1 MVKKLFLFLAI
12 TAGLLTSCKDYDD
25 DIDRLD
31 ADITELQSTLTSQ
44 SSAITAVQSSVTT
57 QIGTLKTQ
65 LEAAIAAG
73 DNAAKADAAAALAKA
88 NAVETSLT
96 ALNAQITALNTQ
108 LAGKASQADMDAAEA
123 LIATLSGKVDAI
135 NTSLATINASLTTMT
150 NRLDAIEAHD
160 LEDDAEIANIKELLA
175 IQTEA
180 LENFKTLMAGDL
192 AGINTKIDGI
202 LTDIAALQNGSA
214 TKEELSAAVEA
225 LDAKIAAFNPD
236 LSVLTTA
243 INNMITN
250 ITLLNS
256 ALTGVA
262 QDIDLLP
269 VLYYTTTVAKQTL
282 TFAPSVQGAISFV
295 EGERLLSDESS
306 IVVQVSPANADLSLM
321 LSKIYLVDSKGN
333 TAINGYIHAV
343 KAERY
348 TDLLAVRS
356 ASTNTG
362 LWKITFQL
370 PAESN
375 FEELAYITTDNGDPI
390 IYAVAIENTIAES
403 EVERNV
409 VSEFGCLV
417 GARDID
423 GIGELGFAVKGAN
436 DTDYTSHTLLRNR
449 YDVTESGVTA
459 PKDYRWSNS
468 DNRLASDNTTEDDP
482 EDVRSTASYKFVEAG
497 VNQPFY
503 VQLNTWNQQ
512 RAYAYYV
519 ALDKNWAVES
529 SPSEINAWNSYSYE
543 GLNKIYMAN
552 EIATLKI
559 TSQAANGDIIGF
571 RVFAV
576 NADGTLVDPDGKSFY
591 VYVGD
596 LASSALAFE
605 QTFAN
610 AVLAAGT
617 PVPSNK
623 LAFAPAANLANV
635 ASAEFIMTIGSG
647 APLNNDNLQLLG
659 TGDAILGDADLVNW
673 SAVKKLQII
682 GVDPARM
689 EENATYTGTLILK
702 NSLGVAFSQTIITFK
717 KILPTFTP
725 GANIAYKTNILH
737 NGVIYGYPKP
747 DNSYDLTTAFNINT
761 SAVTLSR
768 LTVTNNSGYANMPAW
783 TGTIADVDDV
793 IISSSNVYDLTLGYN
808 YGYILFDGTQY
819 SAPWDADPDIKV
831 NFRSYVQ
838 DLTGWRY
845 TTAPALQYATD
856 ATFNVVNVKAMPPA
870 GSEINMTQNESAL
883 ANLQDGR
890 AFTITGVKVLTGA
903 TFTTVNEYFT
913 PTFDPLT
920 EIISLD
926 AVITSPP
933 AGPVPTKLQLKL
945 TDDFGHSFTY
955 TIDATFNMVL
965 N

>member
-1 MVKKLFLFLAI
+1 MRKKRKMTKTTMVKKLFLFLAI

-25 DIDRLD
+25 DID
-31 ADITELQSTLTSQ
+31 
-44 SSAITAVQSSVTT
+44 
-57 QIGTLKTQ
+57 G
-65 LEAAIAAG
+65 
-73 DNAAKADAAAALAKA
+73 
-88 NAVETSLT
+88 
-96 ALNAQITALNTQ
+96 LN
-108 LAGKASQADMDAAEA
+108 E
-123 LIATLSGKVDAI
+123 
-135 NTSLATINASLTTMT
+135 
-150 NRLDAIEAHD
+150 
-160 LEDDAEIANIKELLA
+160 
-175 IQTEA
+175 
-180 LENFKTLMAGDL
+180 
-192 AGINTKIDGI
+192 
-202 LTDIAALQNGSA
+202 DIAALQTALGTANTDLSTLKTQIAALPTTNAVNTAVNTANQQAIDAAAANVTSLLTTLKGGYNGSL
-214 TKEELSAAVEA
+214 KDLNDDIVDVAAQLTALGVKVTA
-225 LDAKIAAFNPD
+225 LTTDLDAAEVQIAANKAAIATQQAVLDQYLKAGAPD
-236 LSVLTTA
+236 NLVDA
-243 INNMITN
+243 INAVKANLAAFQASTVTDHAAMAAAIEDLQEQINAINGGLNVLDFAEAVNTMITN

-256 ALTGVA
+256 ALTGVT
-262 QDIDLLP
+262 QNRDLLP
-269 VLYYTTTVAKQTL
+269 VLYYTTIVAKQTL

-375 FEELAYITTDNGDPI
+375 FEELAYVTTDNGDPI
-390 IYAVAIENTIAES
+390 IYAVAIENTVTES

-436 DTDYTSHTLLRNR
+436 DTDYTSHSLLRNR

-623 LAFAPAANLANV
+623 IAFAPAANLANV
-635 ASAEFIMTIGSG
+635 VTAEFNMTIGSG

-689 EENATYTGTLILK
+689 EEGAMYTGTLILK

-768 LTVTNNSGYANMPAW
+768 LTVTNNSGYANLPAW
-783 TGTIADVDDV
+783 TGTVADVDDV
-793 IISSSNVYDLTLGYN
+793 IISSTNVYDLTLGYN

-831 NFRSYVQ
+831 NFRSYIQ

-856 ATFNVVNVKAMPPA
+856 ATFNVANIKAMPPA
-870 GSEINMTQNESAL
+870 GSEINMTQNESAIT
-883 ANLQDGR
+883 NLQDGR
-890 AFTITGVKVLTGA
+890 AFTIAGVKVLTGA